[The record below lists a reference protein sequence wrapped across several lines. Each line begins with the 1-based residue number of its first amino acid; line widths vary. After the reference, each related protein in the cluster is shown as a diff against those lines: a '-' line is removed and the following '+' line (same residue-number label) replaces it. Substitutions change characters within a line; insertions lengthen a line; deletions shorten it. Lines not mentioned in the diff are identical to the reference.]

1 MNNKVNELADKYFH
15 YVDDLLDDA
24 LDWEIESNDENQEF
38 ILEVKKALYTDLM
51 LRASKL
57 LSVYIAN
64 EIVKK

>member
-1 MNNKVNELADKYFH
+1 MNNRVNELADRYFH
-15 YVDDLLDDA
+15 YVDELMDDA
-24 LDWEIESNDENQEF
+24 LLWEIEFNDENQEF